1 MNRLRA
7 WLLLWFQVSRNSI
20 FTFGL
25 IESLR
30 IQSKNCLIENVQSL
44 GTENGKLRGRW
55 GRLSCLEL
63 ILSQMMVYGL
73 HLRKIPHILCLQS
86 YVWVTSDIESS
97 LHPGVAV
104 NVRNMVASKDDTDLH
119 PYSQRIVGFACTHS
133 WQHGGIWH
141 YRYFMEASVI
151 HSCKVLSV
159 LLSE

>member
-25 IESLR
+25 IESFVSSR
-30 IQSKNCLIENVQSL
+30 RTNCLIENVQSL

-63 ILSQMMVYGL
+63 VLSQMMVYGL

-86 YVWVTSDIESS
+86 YGEWPQTLWILTSPRVSI
-97 LHPGVAV
+97 
-104 NVRNMVASKDDTDLH
+104 NVRNMVASKDDTRT
-119 PYSQRIVGFACTHS
+119 YTTI
-133 WQHGGIWH
+133 
-141 YRYFMEASVI
+141 
-151 HSCKVLSV
+151 
-159 LLSE
+159 LSEDCRICMHTPDSMGVRTLALSIFYGSQCNP